1 MYYKTIHAYTYA
13 VQRTYNKRIILKIE
27 NSCSKFCNGNYLI
40 GFVMK
45 LELIGT

>member
-13 VQRTYNKRIILKIE
+13 VQRTNKRIGLKIE
-27 NSCSKFCNGNYLI
+27 NSLNKFCNGNYLI